1 MKTKLKNR
9 IVSAILALSML
20 ASFLPAGLVA
30 PVYAAT
36 ESIITGHTIT
46 AVNDTTF
53 RVTFVVPG
61 MEGAPLNNYAFALI
75 PDVTSFND
83 AGSIPSLGVGSDFH
97 PQLGSI
103 GAFEASI
110 AARGAPS
117 AAYYVE
123 VTSSPNSGGAKSFDS
138 NGAVNFTVTMP
149 KSLAETIQGLIG
161 YTKGNGK
168 TVSAADSSIPLVA
181 LLWTQG
187 GPNFAATTGTWEG
200 ENPAVL
206 EISGGPI
213 DIYGPSPNP
222 LNDLQTEFKNH
233 PLTLTNTGGENAIV
247 SKVVFGAPKLAAI
260 GSAYYW
266 ALWYDKDGVLTPL
279 CGDASASNASLKNIG
294 DLITIAPGESVVVYM
309 QRRQAINSLANAIK
323 VGSGTTKITCTNTT
337 IPVNGGTI
345 TLTYASEKDGNY
357 TFTDGSADT
366 SWSYKVGGGYN
377 NTTLSV
383 TADQWSTGAS
393 NTGTVKRSGTGADP
407 LAITNIALDSNTN
420 AKVTLSGFAEDGS
433 VTVTSGQN
441 QAITGKTATG
451 DLSVKLEPG
460 STDDAGTWNGNL
472 TITYDNG
479 RTVKVVLTVKVD
491 SVMIT
496 DVVTIQKDGTKWT
509 DVPSGTVFTV
519 RKNGIDAPVT
529 GTLSGGEVSFT
540 GLEGGSYNI
549 YADDVDTGVKL
560 LKVGGQV
567 ANATV
572 DYYTY
577 TLTAGAG
584 GTVSDSKV
592 TFPSGTSG
600 VFLKGTEIAPTGTP
614 NPGYTGPSWST
625 TPPATLNAKTELTAS
640 FTAKAIKL
648 TKPADVSLTYGST
661 LSTPVTW
668 QVTDATYSAGDSITY
683 TYTVS
688 APSGVTFSDYFTI
701 SPASGTATSGANTPV
716 TLTAVAGKTPPTGT
730 YTVQVTGESGYNGTT
745 DTPNPIFSITVGAA
759 ASASVKILKDGSAY
773 TGYDSSAAANKVTL
787 NGTIDGSY
795 SNTTATY
802 TFSNLVPGQTYNVYQ
817 GGADTGKTVTAAS
830 GSTTGNTAE
839 IKYWTVSMGAGAN
852 VGSKWLDTSAS
863 STSGSGDSYIVKDG
877 GDVYAH
883 ATPATGYVGNA
894 SWSYSATTHGGSDPT
909 SGNSIHITNIT
920 GTLTVTPS
928 YSQYE
933 GTITVNL
940 DGSAYTAFSGTVSVG
955 GKAATKGGNGSTWSY
970 TGATGTAAVTTSDGT
985 PSPAVNVTGTG
996 RNATVNYY
1004 SLAISAGTGGTVN
1017 SAVNGN
1023 YLTGKSVTITA
1034 TAASGF
1040 SFDGWY
1046 EPGGSTAVSKAAS
1059 YSVSMTKKQ
1068 ELEARFKAAAI
1079 TYNGGSI
1086 TYIYNNGTPT
1096 STTKDVK
1103 GTPNIAGVTFTSYRV
1118 ASGSSMPDGLTL
1130 NADGTISGT
1139 PTKAGSY
1146 TVEVEAT
1153 ASNGMKPTANWTFT
1167 VDKVKLTAP
1176 VIAVKNNV
1184 SVANGSDG
1192 AITVTNP
1199 NYPADA
1205 GVTYQLYKGTTST
1218 GKGDPTSW
1226 EYTGLNAGDYYVQA
1240 TLGSTN
1246 YEWNTTGGNNGKS
1259 NTVKITEPGVNSPSL
1274 TKTPTYEK
1282 NTAVAGRS
1290 AAVFDFDAGDW
1301 SGLSK
1306 LTIDGK
1312 DVSLSDITVSAGKT
1326 GSITIPA
1333 TVLDGLSLT
1342 NGNKTVTATF
1352 SRTGINPLTATAS
1365 STLKVQTTYIVSFD
1379 VNEPAGKTAP
1389 TTPTIANQT
1398 ATGTSAPNFAWASI
1412 SNNLSDSSIPGYSF
1426 RGWAATEDATTA
1438 TWTTGNYQP
1447 TNMNTTLFAVWLA
1460 NEVSVTTT
1468 LNGSNNS
1475 GRTLTLWKDNKATTF
1490 TGSVD
1495 ASGKV
1500 TFREV
1505 PAGTYQIHDATG
1517 DTGLTVTAAAG
1528 NTGSAR
1534 ANTVHYYTVEYLA
1547 VTSAADHG
1555 TYAGG
1560 STPASAE
1567 IITNGSAA
1575 RRTVTLP
1582 GTTPDTN
1589 YAKGSWVL
1597 SPAGA
1602 GTAPGASAAT
1612 WAASS
1617 SYTGTSKI
1625 TLKPSFT
1632 RSGASITVNVNRN
1645 GSKVTNAINVTLTG
1659 PSYSKTETGVTS
1671 GTAVFDSLATTGAYT
1686 AGVVGWT
1693 TSDSPTKSATIPA
1706 NYADQTITLNYFDYD
1721 FDENKAGAMG
1731 TVSGMPT
1738 SPTAPVLT
1746 GAIVAKPADPTMAG
1760 YSFRGWA
1767 KTPTGSAITWPT
1779 TITEETTFHALWLAN
1794 EVSVTTMLNGA
1805 NSSGRVITLWKDG
1818 KATNF
1823 SDATGADGRVTFRE
1837 VPAGEYQV
1845 YDATGDTGLTVTSAE
1860 GNTGT
1865 TRNATVR
1872 YYTVEYLAV
1881 TSTADHGTYTDG
1893 GTPASVEIIT
1903 NGSAARRTVTLPGT
1917 TPDTNYTRGNW
1928 TLTPAGTTAA
1938 GAGTAPVAS
1947 ATTWVANSS
1956 YTGTSKITLKPNFV
1970 RSGASITVNVNRN
1983 GSKATETINVT
1994 LTGPSGYAKTVSGIT
2009 SGTAVFDSLATA
2021 GRYTAGVDGW
2031 TTSGSETKSASITAS
2046 YADQTI
2052 TLNYFDYHFNA
2063 NKPTGAAG
2071 TVGNVPADPTAPVL
2085 TGASVT
2091 APTGTPTLT
2100 GYTFK
2105 GWATSATGTPI
2116 TWPATITAE
2125 TTFYAIWDADTINL
2139 STGSGQGANGVN
2151 KIINFTSPAAS
2162 GTGHT
2167 ASDFTYTV
2175 EGGSTSTKD
2184 GVTITAGASGFTA
2197 TGTPT
2202 RVAAAGNEIT
2212 FNVKAVSKL
2221 NGQEASSTI
2230 KITVEPTFTVKYEW
2244 NAPSGVTISDAVPT
2258 DSNRYIA
2265 SSNTTAFGLGN
2276 SVSATSANPNL
2287 GSYTLKGWTY
2297 TSGTLTNS
2305 TPTNAGTKT
2314 GISFSIASAAA
2325 AQGIAA
2331 TGGELVIRAL
2341 WVGEELSLSLSDLD
2355 AVYNMNATS
2364 VGKDKWDASLH
2375 QWIVDG
2381 VDLEAGLSNGSNG
2394 ARTYSL
2400 TDVTGNASSFL
2411 EISGSKLQL
2420 KSGVRIGNAGT
2431 YTFDVTVS
2439 DPGTEAKTA
2448 TARVTLTVAKAM
2460 PVIEGLAITAGS
2472 HYAGDKTLDAMTYV
2486 RVHDPY
2492 LASGDTGYTL
2502 MDGSTNNKAGWGA
2515 TNAALQAGNLEYTF
2529 MYTPADAE
2537 NYEKPSEKKTIEVL
2551 TRSISLQVQDDDKN
2565 LNWSPD
2571 YKNENEPTYSPT
2583 ANWVS
2588 ITVTIRNPMGNNSP
2602 IEELTAQQT
2611 AGDTEAFRNIE
2622 VTPLDSLAVGD
2633 TGVAILTFEVN
2644 THASG
2649 SHTLTYEFTGV
2660 AGKGLPS
2667 EKQAKATYTY
2677 TTAAKAATLSTPVPD
2692 LNIVEKDK
2700 GGDYK
2705 DENGAAVNKN
2715 NGGIHLHI
2723 PAIAE
2728 DTGANN
2734 PVKEY
2739 EVTISGT
2746 GWTLP
2751 TFTIP
2756 ATGSATGYDKY
2767 WDAGLDGSKPVPD
2780 KEYTVTVRAITKD
2793 SNLYSSS
2800 EKGMDTEKAGYRVLT
2815 VADWGKLTNRVFNG
2829 TTQNGGSLTS
2839 PEGVGAI
2846 TVQYSDDY
2854 NGRNGGSANLE
2865 GSKTHV
2871 NVTAGAGTNHE
2882 YAVFV
2887 TVAKGALYLPIEEA
2901 TLYTPADAWQ
2911 ITQAPATLAVK
2922 ASNQGKVGQTTEL
2935 DPEGTASKVT
2945 YTTTATTADAY
2956 GGSDVTSYYDLTYTI
2971 KSGPNTDS
2979 SAITGSS
2986 FTPKAEGTYV
2996 ITVHGEYGAKAT
3008 DQFKADVGLPADK
3021 EITVTVADKLLTAL
3035 EVIGD
3040 DREATYGDSNAANF
3054 YDASDNVIAKKMG
3067 LDDIQVKLTWDSGEV
3082 ETLTLEEF
3090 ENRGQITTNFGE
3102 ISDKKVV
3109 FPSAG
3114 VATVTMEYSGQS
3126 DTIKLTLNPRGLTY
3140 HSFGSNKIYDGNTS
3154 VNKPGVALDDNQIFA
3169 TDTNFGEDDVD
3180 LNQTE
3185 GLTYKLDSAE
3195 VGPGRKVQVEGTPKL
3210 VGADAGFYIPTGMT
3224 EGEVEI
3230 LPAGF
3235 TVKVQTITPTVG
3247 TTIPTTITQDPTS
3260 DNHVTDNAGNPLPA
3274 GTTVAIKWEWN
3285 DNGEWKEVTGDK
3297 TFQKGTE
3304 YRPVVIVTP
3313 PSNYQM
3319 DTNQPNPGYTI
3330 NGDTHG
3336 ENGAEITI
3344 DGNVGTFIGAPT
3356 KLSSTPILQ
3365 FRDESSSTAKV
3376 NFTRRL
3382 SSITE
3387 GGTLSPTNIPITF
3400 LNINEE
3406 IFDVELAVEGDL
3418 AQYLTLTPASFD
3430 HMTEGQE
3437 AVYTL
3442 DLSAFDT
3449 NSVGTHTLTINA
3461 KGAEVAGG
3469 SKNIEASY
3477 TISFTVSSKPT
3488 GGGGTVTIEM
3498 PVVTYWVSDNGFTND
3513 LTAEKMSRRG
3523 AKPSFVPKITAIE
3536 GLKFLGW
3543 SESDP
3548 TKIKDGTLPTLV
3560 DPLTF
3565 SITDDKTFY
3574 AIYEAVPAGHAHYVI
3589 GFPDGTFGPD
3599 HPITRGQV
3607 ATIIARA
3614 CLEDFAEGSDYGN
3627 PGNYNDVEEHWANS
3641 AIAFCSL
3648 KGVFTGYE
3656 DGTFRPDRYISR
3668 QELAAVVAR
3677 LAGVQ
3682 PNEGLNFV
3690 DSGDVANWALNGV
3703 YTNVANGW
3711 VNGYE
3716 DNTFRPLNDIT
3727 RAETVKI
3734 FNGYLHRGVDA
3745 EGLSDLTEYVHSG
3758 VASNTGSGNEE
3769 NKEYMTWPDVSKS
3782 HWAYFEVIEAANDHD
3797 FHWKDATQAVP
3808 PEHWDAAFIDDVW
3821 RYYDNENDGG
3831 EDVGK
3836 ETPVFT
3842 VTYVVNGHGVTYS
3855 NTTEQVKIYESPSV
3869 EGLPAVVVDEG
3880 YYLAGWSEKDPA
3892 IHELTEDDIVD
3903 PTAHYIEGDKTFY
3916 AVFKSFEEYVPETV
3930 IVTYVVSKNGE
3941 TYDAITSEVVW
3952 NTMPEQG
3959 TIPVA
3964 VADAGFIFAGWSD
3977 TDPSSGNVTLVDPAS
3992 TVVTEDRTFYAVFQ
4006 PTQQPSEPVVYART
4020 KYIGGFED
4028 GTFRPDEA
4036 ITRAAVAKII
4046 AELLRYDASQTYDAD
4061 FVDLENHWAK
4071 NVIAYCV
4078 QRGVMGGYEDGTFRP
4093 DGAITRQEF
4102 AVIISRLAGTQ
4113 SNEGLTFTD
4122 VDAIAP
4128 WALDGVYTAYVHGWI
4143 NGYEDGTFLPEKVM
4157 TRAETVK
4164 IFNAYLGRNANVEE
4178 INTTTGYT
4186 VWNDVP
4192 ATHWAYYEIV
4202 EASNN
4207 WGDLPQQD
4215 QPAPEEGQV
4224 SGENIDETAPVEG
4237 DDATAGQPTEG
4248 EDPTQTPEE
4257 GAQQPG
4263 EGETSDQPEN
4273 GGQDEMQPDN
4283 GEDAATPNAGE
4294 DPALPN
4300 DEENEDNAGEGE
4312 DAPTDGDDQ

>member
-9 IVSAILALSML
+9 IVSALLALSML

-30 PVYAAT
+30 PVYAALST
-36 ESIITGHTIT
+36 VTTGHSVK
-46 AVNDTTF
+46 VNEDGTF
-53 RVTFVVPG
+53 TVTFKVPG
-61 MEGAPLNNYAFALI
+61 MEGASLGNYAFALV
-75 PDVTSFND
+75 PDVTSRGEA
-83 AGSIPSLGVGSDFH
+83 AGIPSNEIGGGFH
-97 PQLGSI
+97 PQLGSAH
-103 GAFEASI
+103 AFNSALVS
-110 AARGAPS
+110 AGAPS
-117 AAYYVE
+117 SAYYFSQTTAVE
-123 VTSSPNSGGAKSFDS
+123 SLRYDSSGNVT
-138 NGAVNFTVTMP
+138 FTGTMP

-161 YTKGNGK
+161 YTKGDG
-168 TVSAADSSIPLVA
+168 TQVSAADSSIPMVA
-181 LLWTQG
+181 LLWGQG
-187 GPNFAATTGTWEG
+187 GPTFAGYTGTWSG
-200 ENPAVL
+200 SNPAVL

-233 PLTLTNTGGENAIV
+233 PLTLTNKGGENAIV
-247 SKVVFGAPKLAAI
+247 SKVVFGAPKLAGI

-279 CGDASASNASLKNIG
+279 CGDASGSNAALKNIG

-309 QRRQAINSLANAIK
+309 QRRQATTSLEKAIT
-323 VGSGTTKITCTNTT
+323 VGSGTNKIPCTNTT

-519 RKNGIDAPVT
+519 QKNGIDAPVT

-540 GLEGGSYNI
+540 GLKGGSYNI

-577 TLTAGAG
+577 TLTAGAD

-625 TPPATLNAKTELTAS
+625 TPPETLNAKTELTAS

-648 TKPADVSLTYGST
+648 TTPDDVSLTYGST

-668 QVTDATYSAGDSITY
+668 QVTDATYSAEDSITY

-716 TLTAVAGKTPPTGT
+716 TLTAVEGKTPPTGT

-745 DTPNPIFSITVGAA
+745 DTLNPIFSITVGAA

-802 TFSNLVPGQTYNVYQ
+802 TFSNLVPEQTYNVYQ

-883 ATPATGYVGNA
+883 ATPATGYVGKA

-955 GKAATKGGNGSTWSY
+955 GEAATKGGNGSTWSY
-970 TGATGTAAVTTSDGT
+970 TGATETAAVTTSDGT

-1017 SAVNGN
+1017 SEVNGN

-1046 EPGGSTAVSKAAS
+1046 EPGGSTAVSKTAS

-1103 GTPNIAGVTFTSYRV
+1103 GTPNIAGVTFTSYQV

-1167 VDKVKLTAP
+1167 VKKVKLTAP

-1282 NTAVAGRS
+1282 NTAVAGSS

-1398 ATGTSAPNFAWASI
+1398 ATGTSAPNFAWANI

-1438 TWTTGNYQP
+1438 TWTAENYQP
-1447 TNMNTTLFAVWLA
+1447 TNMDTTLFAVWLA

-1475 GRTLTLWKDNKATTF
+1475 GRTITLWKDNKATTF
-1490 TGSVD
+1490 TGSTD

-1589 YAKGSWVL
+1589 Y
-1597 SPAGA
+1597 
-1602 GTAPGASAAT
+1602 
-1612 WAASS
+1612 
-1617 SYTGTSKI
+1617 
-1625 TLKPSFT
+1625 
-1632 RSGASITVNVNRN
+1632 
-1645 GSKVTNAINVTLTG
+1645 
-1659 PSYSKTETGVTS
+1659 
-1671 GTAVFDSLATTGAYT
+1671 
-1686 AGVVGWT
+1686 
-1693 TSDSPTKSATIPA
+1693 
-1706 NYADQTITLNYFDYD
+1706 
-1721 FDENKAGAMG
+1721 
-1731 TVSGMPT
+1731 
-1738 SPTAPVLT
+1738 
-1746 GAIVAKPADPTMAG
+1746 
-1760 YSFRGWA
+1760 
-1767 KTPTGSAITWPT
+1767 
-1779 TITEETTFHALWLAN
+1779 
-1794 EVSVTTMLNGA
+1794 
-1805 NSSGRVITLWKDG
+1805 
-1818 KATNF
+1818 
-1823 SDATGADGRVTFRE
+1823 
-1837 VPAGEYQV
+1837 
-1845 YDATGDTGLTVTSAE
+1845 
-1860 GNTGT
+1860 
-1865 TRNATVR
+1865 
-1872 YYTVEYLAV
+1872 
-1881 TSTADHGTYTDG
+1881 
-1893 GTPASVEIIT
+1893 
-1903 NGSAARRTVTLPGT
+1903 
-1917 TPDTNYTRGNW
+1917 TRGDW

-2046 YADQTI
+2046 YADLTI

-2139 STGSGQGANGVN
+2139 STGSGQGANEVN

-2265 SSNTTAFGLGN
+2265 SRNTTAFGLGN

-2325 AQGIAA
+2325 AQGITA

-2846 TVQYSDDY
+2846 AVQYSDDY
-2854 NGRNGGSANLE
+2854 NGRNGDSANLE

-3008 DQFKADVGLPADK
+3008 DQFKADVGRPADK

-3067 LDDIQVKLTWDSGEV
+3067 LDDIQVKLTWDSGEE

-3140 HSFGSNKIYDGNTS
+3140 HSFGSDKIYDGKTS

-3169 TDTNFGEDDVD
+3169 TETSFGEDDVD

-3210 VGADAGFYIPTGMT
+3210 VGADAGFYIPTEMT

-3319 DTNQPNPGYTI
+3319 DTKQPKPGYTI

-4006 PTQQPSEPVVYART
+4006 PIQQPSEPVVYART

-4164 IFNAYLGRNANVEE
+4164 IFNAYLGRSANVEE
-4178 INTTTGYT
+4178 INATTGYT

-4224 SGENIDETAPVEG
+4224 SGENIDETVPVEG

-4248 EDPTQTPEE
+4248 EDPTQTPGE

-4273 GGQDEMQPDN
+4273 GGQDEIQPDN
-4283 GEDAATPNAGE
+4283 GEDAATPNEGE